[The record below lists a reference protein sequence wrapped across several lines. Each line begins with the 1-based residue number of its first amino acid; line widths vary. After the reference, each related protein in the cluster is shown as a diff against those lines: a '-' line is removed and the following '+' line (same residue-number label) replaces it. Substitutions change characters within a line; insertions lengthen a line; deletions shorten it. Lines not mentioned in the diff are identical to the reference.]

1 MKSIL
6 EHASELTPLKV
17 NDYISSNIEKPHG
30 SHFEILK
37 GLSQTKS
44 FPRMYIEY
52 LNNIENAN
60 EQNDI
65 SQKFFKIY
73 LYLQSKIKDSQ
84 KIYDWFLR
92 GNLPEETSFGSTS
105 MTMFNSSVKKINLM
119 CLTINNTADKIYEQR
134 VRLAEKAN
142 KRTQDS
148 LMKNQEKYN
157 RVTNEFAYT
166 KELLEDIISEIE
178 STLASGRRL

>member
-1 MKSIL
+1 MKNIFNNV
-6 EHASELTPLKV
+6 AQIPPLKM
-17 NDYISSNIEKPHG
+17 NDYISSDIEKPKVR
-30 SHFEILK
+30 HFEILK
-37 GLSQTKS
+37 ELSQTKT

-52 LNNIENAN
+52 INNIDDFH

-73 LYLQSKIKDSQ
+73 LYLQSKIKDTH

-92 GNLPEETSFGSTS
+92 GHLPEETSFGSTS
-105 MTMFNSSVKKINLM
+105 MTTFNNSVNKINHM
-119 CLTINNTADKIYEQR
+119 CLAINKTAEKMYEQR
-134 VRLAEKAN
+134 NRLAEKAN

-148 LMKNQEKYN
+148 LMKNQEKYT
-157 RVTNEFAYT
+157 RVTNEFDYT